1 MIFNEN
7 TKLIARIHSK
17 PNARGLNIYNP
28 YFEEMKVNAAYILFY
43 NNTPQK
49 LLDAC
54 RGLQFVGV
62 NTAGFETDPAF
73 TKLIT
78 AFDDSS
84 KLVGHIGYL
93 KLENGKYKAYYQGG
107 EGLLQA
113 ILSKFDVNHKEL
125 VVVGAGNVATS
136 LIDTIR
142 LKGLTPKKITVV
154 NRTLDKAISL
164 TKKIKNIDTVLPIS
178 ELNNVRGDILIN
190 ATHVGGSAKDDIF
203 SEQIINNFK
212 GLVDVTF
219 ETEETNL
226 TNLAVKLK
234 LPYVSGW
241 DFFTYQGKVFLE
253 NVLGIEIDEK
263 VLRKHVA
270 NGLKSTI

>member
-7 TKLIARIHSK
+7 TKLIARVHSK

-28 YFEEMKVNAAYILFY
+28 YFEETKVNAAYILFY

-54 RGLQFVGV
+54 RELEFVGL
-62 NTAGFETDPAF
+62 NTAGFETDPEF

-93 KLENGKYKAYYQGG
+93 KLENGKYKAYYQSG
-107 EGLLQA
+107 EGLLKA
-113 ILSKFDVNHKEL
+113 ILSKFDVNDKEL

-142 LKGLTPKKITVV
+142 LKGCLLYTSY
-154 NRTLDKAISL
+154 L
-164 TKKIKNIDTVLPIS
+164 
-178 ELNNVRGDILIN
+178 
-190 ATHVGGSAKDDIF
+190 
-203 SEQIINNFK
+203 
-212 GLVDVTF
+212 
-219 ETEETNL
+219 
-226 TNLAVKLK
+226 
-234 LPYVSGW
+234 
-241 DFFTYQGKVFLE
+241 
-253 NVLGIEIDEK
+253 
-263 VLRKHVA
+263 
-270 NGLKSTI
+270 